1 MTLGLRVSLSLIV
14 VPIGM
19 LATLFICYAALDP
32 AFWVANVTWAGKA
45 FQVGAT
51 ITAIATGSSLWRR
64 TRLARHPWF
73 AASLLVSALVFIGFA
88 VAAIVTGLSRF

>member
-1 MTLGLRVSLSLIV
+1 MTRALRVSLLLVV
-14 VPIGM
+14 VPISM
-19 LATLFICYAALDP
+19 LATFFICYAALDP
-32 AFWVANVTWAGKA
+32 AFWVANVTSAGKA

-51 ITAIATGSSLWRR
+51 ITAIATGSFLLPR

-73 AASLLVSALVFIGFA
+73 AASLLISASVFIGFA